1 MARLRAMFGL
11 FATLLRL
18 AITDPVASSWVAA
31 SLAGEPSLGAEL
43 VAICRRESRC
53 RPIGAHPRDAAS
65 GPLMRRKAL
74 AVGWLDE
81 QCVWHHGDGYR
92 FSTRGAHGLSASYS
106 LRFLPGCLPPEALD
120 VPLLSAVAATRRA
133 QALCRSRG
141 ACNRLERHRFWM
153 GARKWDQQKQRELQG

>member
-1 MARLRAMFGL
+1 MFGL
-11 FATLLRL
+11 FAALLRF
-18 AITDPVASSWVAA
+18 AITDPVSSSMLAA
-31 SLAGEPSLGAEL
+31 GLVGEPALGAEL

-74 AVGWLDE
+74 GVGWLDAD
-81 QCVWHHGDGYR
+81 CIWHHGDGTR

-120 VPLLSAVAATRRA
+120 VPLLSAIAAARRA
-133 QALCRSRG
+133 QAQCRSHG
-141 ACNRLERHRFWM
+141 ACSRVERHRYWM
-153 GARKWDQQKQRELQG
+153 GARKWDQKREELQG